1 MPSHLGQTHSASLN
15 LKTRLGGEI
24 PPSPPKILPLFASPR
39 PSDHKEPKKTWVGS
53 ASKRLRFP
61 KLREKAS
68 FAKEQTPPSSKKDQI
83 PKSSSTRKLII
94 GPKTRLAT
102 PDERG
107 QPNAP
112 NRPHRPSPSPSPTDK
127 PLPSLPVAIVKYK
140 SPVRRSLIDCSE
152 RPLRRSISPPD
163 GGPPKEEDWPSMQPS
178 SIAATDTTKFGKSL
192 VKPSLGESIIEGMRG
207 LNLEDKKDQTTK
219 PLTPIEF
226 GNSSLNTKGF
236 KFDTTKDGHDT
247 RSDATI
253 NPSGRPLS
261 SSQLPKP
268 RDSMLQSL
276 SRHTDSPVVRQT
288 KTSAMRLQS
297 AVGKRAWSSG
307 EKRVVDEGPLP
318 SIYEQSPLLRKSRQ
332 VSGGGPIRSAS
343 RGRHGVTPRGSPY
356 TIPSRSMSRSKT
368 ASPANVNQTQSDTQ
382 SVVISVGFSDALT
395 NGTGGEHLRKPSAGR
410 DTVRRSSIPIPSRMH
425 RDRVSTGSS
434 NVSAQQQTASNSN
447 LNGEATDFESDAPL
461 ASSGT
466 AGTADNHEL
475 SDYLSGS
482 NDKYLSIQEALSTP
496 AARDDES
503 VAGSNYS
510 SGTIRGYDAFGGFR
524 VKRLGHGLLEGPTL
538 RITDSAR
545 GILLG
550 DEQAASSPPDAGD
563 GNVILRRKR
572 SAPDLGRRLHA
583 IADGRR
589 NSAMFDFERPLSFV
603 ARNITDSSC
612 EFKALDDDEVRKL
625 IEDNTSAMRSEPA
638 ELQGSEVE
646 LPAPTEAKSNVV
658 IAEETLRESH
668 ELPRSPA
675 STQCDWPGKDFAEF
689 NLCSSPTRS
698 SPTKSK
704 SSFQDAE
711 VMKGS
716 ASAKSVSSRPSTIV
730 LRAPPSKEIAP
741 FLFQDHNGEPTKT
754 TEQVRGMGNNVAAAS
769 RTPSADSSSN
779 FPPRTSSRKP
789 KPPPIIVS
797 PPSQP
802 PSLHRACGSNVQEV
816 DPDSLKKHKNV
827 KTFSQSMGSHTD
839 SIKTRR
845 SAHKLGH
852 SPSSSSKK
860 VISNIRGL
868 FHKRSVESPAE
879 SSGSIRRK
887 PVPNDKFTNP
897 LSLNPPSAEQPGE
910 ARMFHY
916 PNRGARNIIRNPFI
930 SPTTPFTATVK
941 PSPSPYPGLHA
952 ARHPSPGVQQAQS
965 PSETLSNAT
974 TLTHSLLDLA
984 HTETDVQRKTHL
996 IQMSKCM
1003 VEVVSAARDAE
1014 KAMEKAKMEAARAE
1028 VSWLKV
1034 QKEVGSMME
1043 AVLKFDTLERK
1054 DEK

>member
-1 MPSHLGQTHSASLN
+1 M
-15 LKTRLGGEI
+15 
-24 PPSPPKILPLFASPR
+24 
-39 PSDHKEPKKTWVGS
+39 
-53 ASKRLRFP
+53 
-61 KLREKAS
+61 
-68 FAKEQTPPSSKKDQI
+68 
-83 PKSSSTRKLII
+83 
-94 GPKTRLAT
+94 AT
-102 PDERG
+102 
-107 QPNAP
+107 
-112 NRPHRPSPSPSPTDK
+112 
-127 PLPSLPVAIVKYK
+127 VKYK

-163 GGPPKEEDWPSMQPS
+163 GGPPKEEDWPSIQPS
-178 SIAATDTTKFGKSL
+178 SISATTNLKPDKSL

-207 LNLEDKKDQTTK
+207 LNLEDKKNEANK

-247 RSDATI
+247 PSDAPV
-253 NPSGRPLS
+253 NASGRPLS

-288 KTSAMRLQS
+288 KTSAMRLQN
-297 AVGKRAWSSG
+297 AAGKRTWSSG
-307 EKRVVDEGPLP
+307 EKRVVDEGTLP
-318 SIYEQSPLLRKSRQ
+318 SIHEQSPSLRKSRQ
-332 VSGGGPIRSAS
+332 VSGVGPIRSAS
-343 RGRHGVTPRGSPY
+343 RGRHGVTARGSPY
-356 TIPSRSMSRSKT
+356 TLPSRSKSRSKT
-368 ASPANVNQTQSDTQ
+368 ASPANVNRAQSDTQ
-382 SVVISVGFSDALT
+382 SMVISVGFSAAHT
-395 NGTGGEHLRKPSAGR
+395 TGTGPEHVRKPSTGR
-410 DTVRRSSIPIPSRMH
+410 DTVRHSSIPIPSRLKC
-425 RDRVSTGSS
+425 DRVSTGSS
-434 NVSAQQQTASNSN
+434 NVNAKQQTASNAN
-447 LNGEATDFESDAPL
+447 LNGEATDFESECHL
-461 ASSGT
+461 ESSDT
-466 AGTADNHEL
+466 AGTVDNHEL

-482 NDKYLSIQEALSTP
+482 DDKFLSIKDVLSAP
-496 AARDDES
+496 ATRDDES
-503 VAGSNYS
+503 VAGSNS
-510 SGTIRGYDAFGGFR
+510 SSDTIRGYDAFGGFR
-524 VKRLGHGLLEGPTL
+524 VKRLGHGPLEGPTL

-550 DEQAASSPPDAGD
+550 DEKAASSPPAPNDS
-563 GNVILRRKR
+563 NVILRRKR

-583 IADGRR
+583 MEDGRR

-603 ARNITDSSC
+603 ARNITDRSC

-625 IEDNTSAMRSEPA
+625 IGDNNSAISSEPA

-646 LPAPTEAKSNVV
+646 LPAPTDCKSSAV
-658 IAEETLRESH
+658 IAEEALRESY

-704 SSFQDAE
+704 SSFYTDAE

-716 ASAKSVSSRPSTIV
+716 ASVKSVSSRPSTIV

-741 FLFQDHNGEPTKT
+741 FLFQGHDAECTK
-754 TEQVRGMGNNVAAAS
+754 QAKQMRGVGNKVAAAS
-769 RTPSADSSSN
+769 RTPSADSSTN

-802 PSLHRACGSNVQEV
+802 PSAYQACGSNIHEV
-816 DPDSLKKHKNV
+816 DPDSLKKPKNV
-827 KTFSQSMGSHTD
+827 KTFSQSIGSHTD
-839 SIKTRR
+839 SIKARR
-845 SAHKLGH
+845 AAHKLGH

-887 PVPNDKFTNP
+887 PVPNDKITNP
-897 LSLNPPSAEQPGE
+897 LSLNPPSAEQSGE

-941 PSPSPYPGLHA
+941 QSPDPGLHT
-952 ARHPSPGVQQAQS
+952 ARHPSTGVQAQS
-965 PSETLSNAT
+965 SSGTLSNAT

-984 HTETDVQRKTHL
+984 HSETNVQRKTHL
-996 IQMSKCM
+996 INMSKCM
-1003 VEVVSAARDAE
+1003 VEVVSAVRDAE

-1028 VSWLKV
+1028 ISWLKV

-1043 AVLKFDTLERK
+1043 AVSKFDTLERK
-1054 DEK
+1054 DAK